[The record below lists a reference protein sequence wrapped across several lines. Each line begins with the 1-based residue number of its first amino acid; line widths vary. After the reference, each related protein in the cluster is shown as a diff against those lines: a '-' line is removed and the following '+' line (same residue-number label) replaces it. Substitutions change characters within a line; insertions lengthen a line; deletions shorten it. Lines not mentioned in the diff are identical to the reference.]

1 MSPPFESSLSC
12 IAKQEYIPEER
23 KLLLEIAR
31 DAISSLLEGRELSI
45 FTPSTHLSEPRGA
58 FTTLYLNGN
67 LRGCV
72 GYPSP
77 FIPLYRAVIETARAA
92 AVDDPRFVPVSIDE
106 APKLRVSLSVLS
118 ALQPIAAEQIVVGQ
132 HGLVVSQGSQR
143 GLLLPQV
150 PVEHGWD
157 RSTFLEQTC
166 LKAGLPP
173 TAWRTGA
180 ETKIEAFTAEVF
192 GDQETD
198 A

>member
-23 KLLLEIAR
+23 KLLLQMAH

-45 FTPSTHLSEPRGA
+45 FTASAHLSEPRGT
-58 FTTLYLNGN
+58 FTTLYLHGN

-72 GYPSP
+72 GYPAP
-77 FIPLYRAVIETARAA
+77 LFPLYRAVIETARAA
-92 AVDDPRFVPVSIDE
+92 AIDDPRFPPVTIEE
-106 APKLRVSLSVLS
+106 APKLRISLSVLS
-118 ALQPIAAEQIVVGQ
+118 MLQPISAEQIVVGQ
-132 HGLVVSQGSQR
+132 HGLVISQGSQR

-157 RSTFLEQTC
+157 RITFLEQTC

-173 TAWRTGA
+173 TAWRIGA
-180 ETKIEAFTAEVF
+180 GTKIEAFTAEVF
-192 GDQETD
+192 GDPESEV
-198 A
+198 

>member
-1 MSPPFESSLSC
+1 MSPPFEASLAS

-23 KLLLEIAR
+23 KFLLEIAH
-31 DAISSLLEGRELSI
+31 DAISSLLGGRELSI
-45 FTPSTHLSEPRGA
+45 FTPSPHLSEPRGA

-72 GYPSP
+72 GYPAP
-77 FIPLYRAVIETARAA
+77 LIPLYRAVIETARAA
-92 AVDDPRFVPVSIDE
+92 AIDDPRFLPVTIEE

-118 ALQPIAAEQIVVGQ
+118 TLQPISAEQVVIGQ
-132 HGLVVSQGSQR
+132 HGLLVSQGSQR

-157 RSTFLEQTC
+157 RITFLDQTC

-173 TAWRTGA
+173 TAWRIGA
-180 ETKIEAFTAEVF
+180 GTKIEACTAEVF
-192 GDQETD
+192 GDPESEV
-198 A
+198 